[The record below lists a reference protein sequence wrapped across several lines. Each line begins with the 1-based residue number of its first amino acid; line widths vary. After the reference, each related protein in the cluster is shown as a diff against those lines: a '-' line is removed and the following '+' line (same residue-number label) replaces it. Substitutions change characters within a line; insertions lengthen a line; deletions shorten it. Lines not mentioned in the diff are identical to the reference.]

1 MSWLPALCSA
11 FAATAPGER
20 GPLGDAIMAYA
31 SICTSEIAGGFF
43 RTALQKI
50 IEVTPASRPAPSAT
64 QILMG
69 QVCELPDGPQGI
81 QRTKGP

>member
-11 FAATAPGER
+11 FVGTAPGER

-31 SICTSEIAGGFF
+31 SICTSDVVGGFF

-50 IEVTPASRPAPSAT
+50 IEVTPASLS
-64 QILMG
+64 
-69 QVCELPDGPQGI
+69 LPPV
-81 QRTKGP
+81 RLLF

>member
-69 QVCELPDGPQGI
+69 
-81 QRTKGP
+81 